1 MMLQGCKTTRIYCRP
16 ACPPG
21 RRMKPENRV
30 AFKSRADAVVSGYRA
45 CKVCKPDTPPDGQP
59 WRSVRRISHTG

>member
-1 MMLQGCKTTRIYCRP
+1 
-16 ACPPG
+16 
-21 RRMKPENRV
+21 MKPENRV